1 MVEFPRMETTTPKS
15 LVLYLALTVDQ
26 YSATQ
31 RGEAAIPD
39 SYSGRFGLRSSPKA
53 AIDRAQRFVNWGRG
67 ESLQQPPKSFTI
79 VQVEITPIGYMTKAE
94 EDIFYK
100 FNVGEYRWQG
110 PIRAEEFD
118 ESGNLLYRFGP
129 RAAVYE

>member
-1 MVEFPRMETTTPKS
+1 MVEFPRMETTTPES
-15 LVLYLALTVDQ
+15 LVLYLALTADQ

-31 RGEAAIPD
+31 RGESAIPD
-39 SYSGRFGLRSSPKA
+39 SYSGRFGLRSNPKA
-53 AIDRAQRFVNWGRG
+53 AIDRAHRFVNWGHG
-67 ESLQQPPKSFTI
+67 ADQQQAPKSFTI
-79 VQVEITPIGYMTKAE
+79 VQVEITPIGYMKKVEA
-94 EDIFYK
+94 DIFYK

-118 ESGNLLYRFGP
+118 DSGNLLYRFGP